1 MGASAGQLILEC
13 YRKRDKQALLNLKSQ
28 LTEKLAV
35 LDKFFEEYLDV
46 YSDQMS
52 ATEDQGS
59 PVWRA
64 YKDKF
69 KENEFTQADLKLV
82 DYYLGML

>member
-1 MGASAGQLILEC
+1 MSAKQLITDY
-13 YRKRDKQALLNLKSQ
+13 YRQQNKEALIFLKEELS
-28 LTEKLAV
+28 TKIDV
-35 LDKFFEEYLDV
+35 LDTFFEEYLDV

-69 KENEFTQADLKLV
+69 KESQDAKDDLKLAN
-82 DYYLGML
+82 YYLGML

>member
-1 MGASAGQLILEC
+1 MSVKQLILDY
-13 YRKRDKQALLNLKSQ
+13 YRQRNKEALTFLKDE
-28 LTEKLAV
+28 LTQKGDV

-69 KENEFTQADLKLV
+69 KEAQDLKADLKLT

>member
-1 MGASAGQLILEC
+1 MSAKQLILDY
-13 YRKRDKQALLNLKSQ
+13 YRHQNKEALTVLKSELIQ
-28 LTEKLAV
+28 KKDV

-52 ATEDQGS
+52 ADEDQGS

-69 KENEFTQADLKLV
+69 KESQDLTADLKLT